1 MNRNNNN
8 NIDDIP
14 QEAIEK
20 MARRLSYVGAI
31 LIAVAVVGVCFSIAK
46 IEIVSIKIVVAAI
59 AVAVGLIGIFLMIVA
74 GIGGKELPVENNFFL
89 YDKKSK
95 QSIEVSEL
103 TISLVRE
110 KMVSFM
116 ASFKHRGKLYI
127 GDLFDDRSQI
137 PDHFKP
143 LFCYELLCEIS
154 DENGADAETFLSF
167 GYECAEIFSKYL
179 SQNGDYEL
187 AMNVKSY
194 ILDFSN
200 GKQNVSEFKSY
211 LSSKRS
217 HIEER
222 MLDYTKSNIKKF
234 G

>member
-8 NIDDIP
+8 NIDDLP
-14 QEAIEK
+14 QDAIEK

-31 LIAVAVVGVCFSIAK
+31 LIAVAVVGVCFSITK
-46 IEIVSIKIVVAAI
+46 IEIMAIKIVVAAI
-59 AVAVGLIGIFLMIVA
+59 AIAIGLIGIFLMIVA
-74 GIGGKELPVENNFFL
+74 GVGGKEPLADNNFFL
-89 YDKKSK
+89 YDKRRK

-103 TISLVRE
+103 TVALVRE
-110 KMVSFM
+110 KMINLM

-143 LFCYELLCEIS
+143 LFCYELLCEIG

-179 SQNGDYEL
+179 SQSGDYEL

-194 ILDFSN
+194 ILDFSS
-200 GKQNVSEFKSY
+200 GKHNVSEFKSY
-211 LSSKRS
+211 ISSKK
-217 HIEER
+217 HYIEEK
-222 MLDYTKSNIKKF
+222 MLDYTKNNIKKF